1 MWALAEETCRCPS
14 FHRHPTSRCGR
25 PCAKHRFTCALV
37 LKLHPT
43 VTLMLAF
50 WTEFQKFGRWWK
62 YLRFNL
68 TCSLL
73 IERSFKL

>member
-1 MWALAEETCRCPS
+1 VVSSPKEICQCS
-14 FHRHPTSRCGR
+14 
-25 PCAKHRFTCALV
+25 
-37 LKLHPT
+37 KLHT
-43 VTLMLAF
+43 ASMLAF